1 MKTTSKTSLIA
12 CLAISGAFAVG
23 FASGPA
29 SAQDLPHRGA
39 FEFKFRYDATEMV
52 TLTGAQTLLTRLES
66 AVSNYCGE
74 DKMMTSK
81 ERADME
87 RCVDK
92 TMRESIAKFG
102 NPTVAQAFQSRA
114 DG

>member
-12 CLAISGAFAVG
+12 SFAIAGAFAVG

-29 SAQDLPHRGA
+29 SAQDLPHHGP
-39 FEFKFRYDATEMV
+39 FEFKFGYDAAELG
-52 TLTGAQTLLTRLES
+52 TLAGAQTLLVRLET
-66 AVSNYCGE
+66 AVSRYCGE

-81 ERADME
+81 ERADTQ

-92 TMRESIAKFG
+92 TMRESVAKFG
-102 NPTVAQAFQSRA
+102 NPTVAQAYQSRA